1 MTAPLPSTEDP
12 RGPGGPADP
21 LGPGA
26 VASSAARIRLAGAVR
41 HVIDAVLTTEVDDEE
56 LEAAAA
62 AAEAM
67 AVALGGRHPS
77 EGPPQGRRV
86 QPVRAAADY
95 VGRSPLI
102 GPATPVSPPFTW
114 EGGPDGVRAH
124 GVFGAAYEG
133 PPGYAHGGWIALAFD
148 EVFGI
153 ANYASG
159 RSSMTG
165 SLEIR
170 YRRPTPLHE
179 PVEISGR
186 VARASGR
193 RSVVTGE
200 LTVGGRVTAE
210 AEGHFVAIDAER
222 RARYFGAEADRHG
235 HGPTDDEGSEDA

>member
-1 MTAPLPSTEDP
+1 M
-12 RGPGGPADP
+12 
-21 LGPGA
+21 
-26 VASSAARIRLAGAVR
+26 
-41 HVIDAVLTTEVDDEE
+41 
-56 LEAAAA
+56 
-62 AAEAM
+62 
-67 AVALGGRHPS
+67 
-77 EGPPQGRRV
+77 
-86 QPVRAAADY
+86 RAAADY

-222 RARYFGAEADRHG
+222 RALLRGRGRPAGPRADR
-235 HGPTDDEGSEDA
+235 